1 MTIRLSFLFLVFLL
15 VRTSVADWPS
25 WRGPDDSGSIAEGEY
40 PTEFNDET
48 TLWKSPLAGKGCST
62 PIVVDKTIYLTA
74 PSAAEDG
81 SDALI
86 AIDWDGKQKWMTTFG
101 KEIRGKHR
109 NGSGSNA
116 SPVSDGDAVYVYFKS
131 GTLAAVATDGSV
143 RWKTNI
149 VERFGKEKL
158 YWDHGT
164 SPVLTQKH
172 VIFARMHGGESWIA
186 AFDKQSGKIAWK
198 VARNYKVPRECD
210 HGYTTPQVMQFN
222 GRESL
227 LVWGAEHLTIHDATD
242 GSVKWSCGGF
252 NPDSNGLWPAIAA
265 PVVFGDVAVIAFGR
279 NDKGAP
285 RLHGVRL
292 SGSGDVTKTAHL
304 WSRDDVSTFVP
315 SPVAYDGKLYL
326 VRDRGEVECI
336 DPVTGKTVWNG
347 AFAKNRANF
356 YASPLIAA
364 GTLFAPREDGV
375 VFIAK
380 VSDGKLDVK
389 SENDMQQPV
398 IGSPVPIENRIL
410 IRGEKEL
417 FCLSAK

>member
-1 MTIRLSFLFLVFLL
+1 M
-15 VRTSVADWPS
+15 
-25 WRGPDDSGSIAEGEY
+25 
-40 PTEFNDET
+40 
-48 TLWKSPLAGKGCST
+48 
-62 PIVVDKTIYLTA
+62 
-74 PSAAEDG
+74 
-81 SDALI
+81 
-86 AIDWDGKQKWMTTFG
+86 
-101 KEIRGKHR
+101 
-109 NGSGSNA
+109 
-116 SPVSDGDAVYVYFKS
+116 
-131 GTLAAVATDGSV
+131 
-143 RWKTNI
+143 
-149 VERFGKEKL
+149 
-158 YWDHGT
+158 
-164 SPVLTQKH
+164 
-172 VIFARMHGGESWIA
+172 
-186 AFDKQSGKIAWK
+186 
-198 VARNYKVPRECD
+198 
-210 HGYTTPQVMQFN
+210 
-222 GRESL
+222 
-227 LVWGAEHLTIHDATD
+227 
-242 GSVKWSCGGF
+242 
-252 NPDSNGLWPAIAA
+252 
-265 PVVFGDVAVIAFGR
+265 
-279 NDKGAP
+279 
-285 RLHGVRL
+285 